1 MDNEIRNLRGI
12 VLRYEKGSMEDGDG
26 MRTVIY
32 MKGCPLH
39 CWWCS
44 TPESHRFEPEVAYA
58 AVRCVGCQKCVMVCP
73 AKALSLN
80 DSHKV
85 VRDKQKCTNCFHC
98 VDACPYSA
106 QKIYG
111 AEKTVQETIDLIA
124 QDEVL
129 YFFTGGGVTF
139 GGGECL
145 GQADFVAE
153 VMKGCR
159 NRGINTCMETTVVYP
174 WEEVEKV
181 LPYVDVMYID
191 LKVMDPALHRKF
203 VGGSIERIQEN
214 IRRIDRS
221 AYPVKLRIR
230 VPTLSS
236 VNGNEENMKKMA
248 EFCRELKKIEYIELL
263 PYHRL
268 GMVKYEETGRT
279 YQLPDEKTPSAEEM
293 SYLAECIFAQGT
305 GIPVMVSGVKYK

>member
-58 AVRCVGCQKCVMVCP
+58 AVRCVGCQKCVMECP

-85 VRDKQKCTNCFHC
+85 VRDKQKCTNCFRC

-106 QKIYG
+106 QKVYG

-145 GQADFVAE
+145 GQADFVA
-153 VMKGCR
+153 
-159 NRGINTCMETTVVYP
+159 
-174 WEEVEKV
+174 
-181 LPYVDVMYID
+181 
-191 LKVMDPALHRKF
+191 
-203 VGGSIERIQEN
+203 
-214 IRRIDRS
+214 
-221 AYPVKLRIR
+221 
-230 VPTLSS
+230 
-236 VNGNEENMKKMA
+236 
-248 EFCRELKKIEYIELL
+248 
-263 PYHRL
+263 
-268 GMVKYEETGRT
+268 
-279 YQLPDEKTPSAEEM
+279 
-293 SYLAECIFAQGT
+293 
-305 GIPVMVSGVKYK
+305 

>member
-1 MDNEIRNLRGI
+1 MDRDIRNLRGM
-12 VLRYEKGSMEDGDG
+12 VLRHEKGSMEDGNG

-44 TPESHRFEPEVAYA
+44 TPESHRFEPEVAYSA
-58 AVRCVGCQKCVMVCP
+58 ARCVGCGRCVAECP
-73 AKALSLN
+73 AGALSLN
-80 DSHKV
+80 EEHKI
-85 VRDKQKCTNCFHC
+85 VRDRSKCTSCFHC
-98 VDACPYSA
+98 VEVCPFSA
-106 QKIYG
+106 HKIYG
-111 AEKTVQETIDLIA
+111 EEKTVQEIVDLIA

-153 VMKGCR
+153 VMRICR
-159 NRGINTCMETTVVYP
+159 NRGINTCMETTVAYP

-191 LKVMDPALHRKF
+191 MKVMDRELHNKY
-203 VGGSIERIQEN
+203 VGGSIDRIQEN
-214 IRRIDRS
+214 IKRIDQS
-221 AYPVKLRIR
+221 EYPVKIRIR

-236 VNGNEENMKKMA
+236 VNGNQKNMKA
-248 EFCRELKKIEYIELL
+248 LADFCRGMKKLEYIELL

-268 GMVKYEETGRT
+268 GKIKYDEIGIE
-279 YQLPDEKTPSAEEM
+279 YKLPDEKTPSEEAMAE
-293 SYLAECIFAQGT
+293 LANFILAQGT
-305 GIPVMVSGVKYK
+305 GIPVLVSGVRYP